1 MKKLQ
6 TIYTPEQQAKID
18 AANKKSVAGV
28 RKGFA
33 RNATTEQ
40 CLARLQASV
49 DTLISAYYMHP
60 AGPDYPRPV
69 SEAMRQLK
77 SEAALVRSAQSSF
90 PSGSRSA
97 VAVHG

>member
-1 MKKLQ
+1 MSQLK

-18 AANKKSVAGV
+18 AANKKGVAGY
-28 RKGFA
+28 RKQFA
-33 RNATTEQ
+33 KKATAAQ

-49 DTLISAYYMHP
+49 DNLISAYYMHP
-60 AGPDYPRPV
+60 AGPDYPRTV

-97 VAVHG
+97 VAAQA